1 MTREPDLDALRA
13 LVTVAEEGGISAAG
27 RRLGISQQ
35 AVSVRLRALERELGV
50 RLLVRTAQGSR
61 VSAAGEVVLGWA
73 STLLAAADE
82 YTAAVT
88 VLRTEA
94 RPTLRIAASLTVAE
108 HLLPDWLAHRHAEL
122 GPGAPAVHVTAA
134 NSAAVIRALHEG
146 QADLG
151 FIETTSVP
159 ADLSSRTM
167 SHDRIDV
174 VAPQG
179 HPWAQRRTVSP
190 AELART
196 ALVLRESGSGTRQ
209 TLEEALAAAGHP
221 RSAEPAAVITT
232 TLGIRS
238 AVMSG
243 VAPGALS
250 GRAVAADV
258 EAGRLVRVRVRGLE
272 VRRPLTA
279 VWPAGPAT
287 RDVRE
292 FLAVV
297 ERTEALRTPR
307 TPPGPDRPDARPDAP
322 AP

>member
-1 MTREPDLDALRA
+1 MSREPDLDALRA

-61 VSAAGEVVLGWA
+61 LSPAGEVVLGWA
-73 STLLAAADE
+73 SVLLAAADE
-82 YTAAVT
+82 YAAAVAT
-88 VLRTEA
+88 LRTDA
-94 RPTLRIAASLTVAE
+94 RPTVRIAASLTIAE
-108 HLLPDWLAHRHAEL
+108 HLLPDWLARRHAEL
-122 GPGAPAVHVTAA
+122 GAGASPVQVTVA
-134 NSAAVIRALHEG
+134 NSTAVLRALHEG

-151 FIETTSVP
+151 FIETTTVP
-159 ADLSSRTM
+159 ADLSSRTV

-179 HPWAQRRTVSP
+179 HPWAVRGTVSP

-196 ALVLRESGSGTRQ
+196 PLVLREQGSGTRQ

-221 RSAEPAAVITT
+221 RTAEPAAVIPT

-279 VWPAGPAT
+279 VWPAGPASPDV
-287 RDVRE
+287 RDV
-292 FLAVV
+292 LAVV
-297 ERTEALRTPR
+297 ERAESLRTPR
-307 TPPGPDRPDARPDAP
+307 RPPGPDRRGVRRDAP